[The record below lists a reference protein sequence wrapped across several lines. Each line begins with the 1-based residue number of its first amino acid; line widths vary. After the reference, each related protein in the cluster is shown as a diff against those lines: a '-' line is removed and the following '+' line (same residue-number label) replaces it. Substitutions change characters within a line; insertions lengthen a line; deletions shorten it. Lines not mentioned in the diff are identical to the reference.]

1 MTFDAEKRVSQYVQL
16 RDELKRMDDEHSERK
31 RPLTA
36 LKEKLEAQMLEYIQA
51 TNSNSIS
58 TNAGT
63 MYITPRKSASLADP
77 AAFMEYVVKNNA
89 WDLLDR
95 KANVSAVED
104 FINEH
109 EAPPPGCN
117 FTTRLTVGVQRK
129 S

>member
-16 RDELKRMDDEHSERK
+16 RDELKRMDDEHADRK

-77 AAFMEYVVKNNA
+77 AAFMEYVIKNNA

-95 KANVSAVED
+95 KANVTAVED

-117 FTTRLTVGVQRK
+117 FSTRLTIGVQRK